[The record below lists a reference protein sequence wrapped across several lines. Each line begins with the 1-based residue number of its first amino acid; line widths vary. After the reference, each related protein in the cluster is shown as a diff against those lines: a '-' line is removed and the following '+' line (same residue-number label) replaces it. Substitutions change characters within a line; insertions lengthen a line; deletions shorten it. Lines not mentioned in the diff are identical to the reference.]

1 MAPEKGHIWV
11 KPKPQSQNAH
21 MPEEYKYACRVRAE
35 KKNGSANYANG
46 K

>member
-1 MAPEKGHIWV
+1 MAPEKGYIRV
-11 KPKPQSQNAH
+11 KPKPQSQNATCQKNT
-21 MPEEYKYACRVRAE
+21 KYACRARKE